1 MEEIMK
7 LRLGFKL
14 WNLNLMSSV
23 LPTEPVSSQVL
34 ALNSVWPS
42 YPLPFNDLFT
52 QKDQLKDQE
61 PFHWLNQINLSLQGV
76 GHGTKYNGMVEII

>member
-7 LRLGFKL
+7 LLRLGFKL

-34 ALNSVWPS
+34 ALNSV
-42 YPLPFNDLFT
+42 
-52 QKDQLKDQE
+52 
-61 PFHWLNQINLSLQGV
+61 
-76 GHGTKYNGMVEII
+76 

>member
-7 LRLGFKL
+7 LRLGFIL

-34 ALNSVWPS
+34 ALNSV
-42 YPLPFNDLFT
+42 
-52 QKDQLKDQE
+52 
-61 PFHWLNQINLSLQGV
+61 
-76 GHGTKYNGMVEII
+76 

>member
-23 LPTEPVSSQVL
+23 LPTEPVSSQGL
-34 ALNSVWPS
+34 ALNPV
-42 YPLPFNDLFT
+42 
-52 QKDQLKDQE
+52 
-61 PFHWLNQINLSLQGV
+61 
-76 GHGTKYNGMVEII
+76 

>member
-7 LRLGFKL
+7 LLRLGFKL

-34 ALNSVWPS
+34 ALSSV
-42 YPLPFNDLFT
+42 
-52 QKDQLKDQE
+52 
-61 PFHWLNQINLSLQGV
+61 
-76 GHGTKYNGMVEII
+76 